1 MLATFGFILFFNE
14 LTRII
19 WGPAPISMG
28 LPFWL
33 SGTIDLLGVTYPL
46 YRFLIIVAGL
56 AVAAGCYALIHRT
69 RLGMLIRA
77 GSTDRMMVG
86 ALGVNIA
93 RLNTLLFVLGAVLAG
108 VAGLMAGPILS
119 AQTGMGEPILILT
132 LVVIVIGGIGSV
144 RGAFL
149 AALMVGL
156 VDTLGRALLPAC
168 CARRCRRRRPT
179 RPARRSPSMLI
190 YVVMALV
197 LALRPQGLFPVRH
210 G

>member
-1 MLATFGFILFFNE
+1 MCI
-14 LTRII
+14 RDR
-19 WGPAPISMG
+19 
-28 LPFWL
+28 
-33 SGTIDLLGVTYPL
+33 GTIDLLGVTYPL

-56 AVAAGCYALIHRT
+56 AVAAGCYVLIHRT

-132 LVVIVIGGIGSV
+132 LVAVSYTH
-144 RGAFL
+144 L
-149 AALMVGL
+149 PEPALRRDRL
-156 VDTLGRALLPAC
+156 QRPQQLPEWLP
-168 CARRCRRRRPT
+168 RCRQ
-179 RPARRSPSMLI
+179 A
-190 YVVMALV
+190 AG
-197 LALRPQGLFPVRH
+197 RPQLRRLA
-210 G
+210 